1 MASVSPPSTKRQL
14 TGRPIKRN
22 AFTSKAQEALVSLGA
37 NRRFLLPGLFVLSAT
52 FFVGCSSEETKPAPP
67 GPPEV
72 TVATVVQ
79 HDVPMYDEWVA
90 QLNGPVNAEIT
101 PKVQGY
107 LLRQEYQNGYFVK
120 KGQRLFELDPRQY
133 EAALDAAKA
142 SVARAQANFAKY
154 QADVARDTPLAA
166 QNAIPLKQLDNDTG
180 NRDAAAA
187 EVLAEKANE
196 ENAELNLAWTNVN
209 SPIDGIAGVSNSQIG
224 DLVGTGT
231 KMTTVSQVNPIW
243 AYFNISERTFLGA
256 AARVQG
262 IISGQVS
269 RNSLAS
275 TSIEFIQAND
285 VPYPQK
291 GRFVYVNRQVGS
303 QTGTIQM
310 AAEFPNPDAALRP
323 GGFGRVRIQSGVN
336 KNALLVPQRAVI
348 EVQSNYMVVVLG
360 SDHKAT
366 FRPVKMGARVGP
378 NWIVS
383 EGLQPGE
390 QVVAEGIER
399 IQMVAAAMPQLA
411 KSGIPVAAKPFV
423 PASPDEGSN

>member
-1 MASVSPPSTKRQL
+1 MRTRRKFQSYGSCMAEPKQGTPGSSFWRY
-14 TGRPIKRN
+14 
-22 AFTSKAQEALVSLGA
+22 AFLI
-37 NRRFLLPGLFVLSAT
+37 LLPSAAFLFTGL
-52 FFVGCSSEETKPAPP
+52 VGCSEKETAAPP
-67 GPPEV
+67 APPEV

-79 HDVPMYDEWVA
+79 QDVPIYNEWVA

-107 LLRQEYQNGYFVK
+107 LLRQEYQNGFFVK

-133 EAALDAAKA
+133 EAALEAAKA
-142 SVARAQANFAKY
+142 SVARAAATLAKY
-154 QADVARDTPLAA
+154 EADVARDTPLAA
-166 QNAIPLKQLDNDTG
+166 QNAIPQKQLDNDTA

-187 EVLAEKANE
+187 EVLAQKANE
-196 ENAELNLAWTNVN
+196 QNAELNLAWTNVN

-243 AYFNISERTFLGA
+243 AYFNISESAFLGIA
-256 AARVQG
+256 SRVEG
-262 IISGQVS
+262 IISGKVS
-269 RNSLAS
+269 RDSLGR
-275 TSIEFIQAND
+275 TPIEFIQAND
-285 VPYPQK
+285 APYPEK

-310 AAEFPNPDAALRP
+310 AAEFANPGAALRP
-323 GGFGRVRIQSGVN
+323 GGFGRVRIQTGVN
-336 KNALLVPQRAVI
+336 QNALLVPQRAVI
-348 EVQSNYMVVVLG
+348 EVQSNYLVVVIAP
-360 SDHKAT
+360 DHKAT
-366 FRPVKMGARVGP
+366 FRPVKMGERVGP

-390 QVVAEGIER
+390 QVVAEGIDR

-411 KSGIPVAAKPFV
+411 KSGIPVVTRPFT
-423 PASPDEGSN
+423 PAPADEGSN

>member
-1 MASVSPPSTKRQL
+1 MHSNWSGGISVLLRSNPRLLL
-14 TGRPIKRN
+14 TI
-22 AFTSKAQEALVSLGA
+22 L
-37 NRRFLLPGLFVLSAT
+37 FLLSAA
-52 FFVGCSSEETKPAPP
+52 FFVGCSSKDAKPAPP
-67 GPPEV
+67 APPEV
-72 TVATVVQ
+72 TVATVLQ
-79 HDVPMYDEWVA
+79 QDVPVYEEWVA

-107 LLRQEYQNGYFVK
+107 LLKQEYQNGYFVK

-133 EAALDAAKA
+133 QAALDAAKA
-142 SVARAQANFAKY
+142 AVARAEANLAKY

-187 EVLAEKANE
+187 ELLAEKANE
-196 ENAELNLAWTNVN
+196 QNAELNLAWTNVN

-231 KMTTVSQVNPIW
+231 KMTTVSQVDPIW
-243 AYFNISERTFLGA
+243 AYFNIPERAFLGVA
-256 AARVQG
+256 NRVQG
-262 IISGQVS
+262 IISGKVS

-285 VPYPQK
+285 VAYPKK

-336 KNALLVPQRAVI
+336 DNALLVPQRAVI
-348 EVQSNYMVVVLG
+348 EVQSNYMVVVIG
-360 SDHKAT
+360 SDHKAR
-366 FRPVKMGARVGP
+366 FRPVKMGERVGP
-378 NWIVS
+378 NWIVT

-390 QVVAEGIER
+390 QVVAEGIDR
-399 IQMVAAAMPQLA
+399 IQMIAAAVPDLA
-411 KSGIPVAAKPFV
+411 KNGIPVAAKPFT
-423 PASPDEGSN
+423 PAPTPADQGSN